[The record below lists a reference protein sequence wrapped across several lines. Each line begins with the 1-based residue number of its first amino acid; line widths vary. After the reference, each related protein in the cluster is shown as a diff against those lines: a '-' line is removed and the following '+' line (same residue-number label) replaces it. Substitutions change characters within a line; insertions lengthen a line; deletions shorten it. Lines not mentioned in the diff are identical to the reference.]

1 MPQTQTAP
9 HLEELVRALGEKV
22 GRDVTV
28 EALEAELG
36 RYLEFGVPPEQAR
49 SIILRKFGINSPKAS
64 GAKGARKTLEE
75 VQPNENFVNLLVR
88 IVAIQP
94 KDITV
99 KGEKKTILVGTVG
112 DETRTRPFTSWR
124 SLEVQVGDVV
134 RVIGAYTKEFQG
146 EPQINFGDR
155 VQIEKVDAT
164 LLPPMPAGQAAPTA
178 QGGPRRVAELKP
190 GDSGVEVTARVLQVG
205 AKEVQVQGQPKTV
218 YSGTLADTSGKVQF
232 NAWHDFGLKVGDVL
246 RLTGAYVKGW
256 RGTSQL
262 TFDEKTTVE
271 HLAPSSL
278 PPIEEMENQGPVP
291 IGSFIG
297 GGGLMDVTIEA
308 ALIEVK
314 PGSGL
319 VTRCPDCK
327 RVLQQDMCRLHGK
340 QTGTMDLRI
349 KAVMDDGTGAV
360 STIFSK
366 ELTESILGRTMAE
379 FTAIAK
385 EAMTPDVVEAEART
399 KLTARTLRVRGNVL
413 VDEFGPMLLAKEAM
427 FVQRDLAAA
436 AEALL
441 AELEGVA

>member
-9 HLEELVRALGEKV
+9 HLEELVRALGDKV

-49 SIILRKFGINSPKAS
+49 SIILRKFGINSPKAT
-64 GAKGARKTLEE
+64 GAKSARRTLEE

-88 IVAIQP
+88 VVSMQP

-99 KGEKKTILVGTVG
+99 KGEKKTILVGTLG

-124 SLEVQVGDVV
+124 SLEVQAGDVI

-155 VQIEKVDAT
+155 VQIEKVDAN
-164 LLPPMPAGQAAPTA
+164 LLPPMPAGQTGEAS
-178 QGGPRRVAELKP
+178 QGGPRRVSELKP
-190 GDSGVEVTARVLQVG
+190 GDSGIEVTGRVLQVG

-246 RLTGAYVKGW
+246 RLQGAYVKGW

-271 HLAPSSL
+271 HLAPTSL
-278 PPIEEMENQGPVP
+278 PAIEEMENQGPVP

-297 GGGLMDVTIEA
+297 GGGLMDVTVEA

-319 VTRCPDCK
+319 VMRCPDCK
-327 RVLQQDMCRLHGK
+327 RVLQQEMCRLHGK
-340 QTGTMDLRI
+340 QNGNTDLRI
-349 KAVMDDGTGAV
+349 KAVLDDGTGAV

-366 ELTESILGRTMAE
+366 ELTEAILGRTMAE

-413 VDEFGPMLLAKEAM
+413 VDEFGPMLLAKEAV

>member
-9 HLEELVRALGEKV
+9 HLEELVRALGDKV

-49 SIILRKFGINSPKAS
+49 SIILRKFGVHSPKGGS
-64 GAKGARKTLEE
+64 KSARRTLEE

-88 IVAIQP
+88 IVSIQP

-99 KGEKKTILVGTVG
+99 KGEKKTIQFGILG

-124 SLEVQVGDVV
+124 ILELGKGDVV
-134 RVIGAYTKEFQG
+134 RVTGAYTKEFQG

-155 VQIEKVDAT
+155 VQIEKVDSN
-164 LLPPMPAGQAAPTA
+164 LLPPPPEGQMTAASPA
-178 QGGPRRVAELKP
+178 GPRRVSELKP
-190 GDSGVEVTARVLQVG
+190 GDSGVEVTGRVLQVG

-218 YSGTLADTSGKVQF
+218 FSGTLADTSGKVQF

-246 RLTGAYVKGW
+246 RLRDAYVKGW

-271 HLAPSSL
+271 HLAPTTL
-278 PPIEEMENQGPVP
+278 PTLQEMENQGPVP

-297 GGGLMDVTIEA
+297 GGGQMDVTVEA
-308 ALIEVK
+308 TLIEVK

-319 VTRCPDCK
+319 VMRCPECK
-327 RVLQQDMCRLHGK
+327 RVLQQGMCRLHGK
-340 QTGTMDLRI
+340 QTGKPDLRI
-349 KAVMDDGTGAV
+349 KAVLDDGTGAV

-366 ELTESILGRTMAE
+366 DLTESLLGRTMDE
-379 FTAIAK
+379 LTAIAK
-385 EAMTPDVVEAEART
+385 EAMSTEVIEAETRT
-399 KLTARTLRVRGNVL
+399 KLVARTFRVRGNVL
-413 VDEFGPMLLAKEAM
+413 VDEFGPMLLAKEAA